1 MQVLKRIGVSAMA
14 ALVALSVLTV
24 PVFAQGQGLAEESG
38 TYVAAPS
45 GSKELRLNGVHNKSA
60 YSYSAVPIYYRGT
73 KLAVSGRMINSELYL
88 PMRAVVERATG
99 ISVNYDSKTR
109 TSSVF
114 GGGYNIS
121 VTDGAYALF
130 ASGRVMFSMTPAVIL
145 SDGRMYVPASSLL
158 RALSLSHTASGG
170 NVNISGTPAPVK
182 SADQYYAEDAVYW
195 LARIISAESRGES
208 LLGQIAVGTVV
219 MNRVESPSFPNTIW
233 GVIFDKKYGV
243 QFSPVSN
250 GTIYQAPT
258 STAILAA
265 KICLE
270 GFRTPGEPIYFLRP
284 SASTSSWIVQN
295 RPYAYT
301 IGNHYFVE

>member
-14 ALVALSVLTV
+14 MLVALSVFIV
-24 PVFAQGQGLAEESG
+24 PSFAQGTGTAEQKS

-45 GSKELRLNGVHNKSA
+45 GSRELRLEGVHNKSV
-60 YSYSAVPIYYRGT
+60 YSYSAVSVYYRGT
-73 KLAVSGRMINSELYL
+73 RLAVSGRIINSELYL
-88 PMRAVVERATG
+88 PMRAVVESATG
-99 ISVNYDSKTR
+99 VAVNYDSKTR

-130 ASGRVMFSMTPAVIL
+130 ASGRVMFAMTPAVIL
-145 SDGRMYVPASSLL
+145 SDGRMYVPATSLL
-158 RALSLSHTASGG
+158 KSLSLSHTTQGG

-182 SADQYYAEDAVYW
+182 PADQYYAEDAVYW
-195 LARIISAESRGES
+195 LSRIISAESQGES

-258 STAILAA
+258 SSAVLAA

-295 RPYAYT
+295 RPYLYT
-301 IGNHYFVE
+301 IGNHYFFK

>member
-1 MQVLKRIGVSAMA
+1 MRIIKRIGISLA
-14 ALVALSVLTV
+14 AVLVALSVLAV
-24 PVFAQGQGLAEESG
+24 PSMASTPGSDHSVSAR
-38 TYVAAPS
+38 VAAPS
-45 GSKELRLNGVHNKSA
+45 GSKELRLGGVHNRSI
-60 YSYSAVPIYYRGT
+60 YSYSAVSVYYRGA
-73 KLAVSGRMINSELYL
+73 KLSVNGRIINSELYL

-99 ISVNYDSKTR
+99 VSVNYDSNTR
-109 TSSVF
+109 TSSVY

-145 SDGRMYVPASSLL
+145 SDGRMYVPAAALL
-158 RALSLSHTASGG
+158 RSLSLTHTVSGST
-170 NVNISGTPAPVK
+170 VNISGTPAPVVP
-182 SADQYYAEDAVYW
+182 AQRYYAEDAVYW
-195 LARIISAESRGES
+195 LSRIISAESQGES

-219 MNRVESPSFPNTIW
+219 MNRVESSSFTNTIW

-250 GTIYQAPT
+250 GTIYQEPT

-301 IGNHYFVE
+301 IGNHYFFE

>member
-1 MQVLKRIGVSAMA
+1 MA

-243 QFSPVSN
+243 QFAPTAN
-250 GTIYQAPT
+250 GTIYNAPT
-258 STAILAA
+258 EESIIAA
-265 KICLE
+265 KMCLE
-270 GFRTPGEPIYFLRP
+270 GYSITNSALYFFNPRY
-284 SASTSSWIVQN
+284 SSSTWVREN
-295 RPYAYT
+295 REYAFT
-301 IGNHYFVE
+301 LGNHMFYN